1 MAIAFPKPRVV
12 CSTLLPT
19 IGKHLRLQMLT
30 MTTSSRSNSTSTR
43 TEKELKASFE
53 VIDEVELAKL
63 AQVDVQTVRQWRTR
77 HVGPKYFHAGNARLY
92 FKQDVIDWFLSDR
105 ERHGSL
111 ESNTQV
117 IA

>member
-1 MAIAFPKPRVV
+1 MAIAFPKPLVV
-12 CSTLLPT
+12 RTILFLT
-19 IGKHLRLQMLT
+19 IGKHLKLQVLT
-30 MTTSSRSNSTSTR
+30 MTISSQSNSTSTR

-77 HVGPKYFHAGNARLY
+77 RIGPKYFRAGNARLY
-92 FKQDVIDWFLSDR
+92 FKKDVIAWFLSDR
-105 ERHGSL
+105 DRNESL
-111 ESNTQV
+111 DSNSKA